1 MIFAT
6 KRTKLSGLL
15 ALVMIA
21 ALAVVGV
28 SHAIG
33 FASGKDGAPLPVNS
47 EGITYG
53 SMLEAEMNGTEMPEL
68 VSCIATNGERGYMY
82 YEEYSAI
89 TQRDFELSSEEL
101 NSIMPDRTETIAK
114 VFAETANTYYGY
126 ELLSIEEV
134 KEALSLITSVDGTEA
149 AITLLEGDVRSA
161 VLANETVS
169 GGEIVHGGN
178 AADAVKAVQFQRM
191 SFFGDVAES
200 VSFDG
205 SSNAVII
212 DSSRLSEALA
222 TNYMNTMEYAYFYQK
237 AKDAVGIALPVYE
250 RDGRTVIGE
259 IVIDSL

>member
-1 MIFAT
+1 MITASN
-6 KRTKLSGLL
+6 RTKLSGLL

-33 FASGKDGAPLPVNS
+33 FASGKGDAPLPVNS
-47 EGITYG
+47 EGVTYG

-68 VSCIATNGERGYMY
+68 VSCIATNGKRGYMY

-101 NSIMPDRTETIAK
+101 DSIMPDRAETIAK
-114 VFAETANTYYGY
+114 VFAETANAYYGY
-126 ELLSIEEV
+126 ELLSSEEA
-134 KEALSLITSVDGTEA
+134 KEALSLITSVGGTEA
-149 AITLLEGDVRSA
+149 AITLLEGDVRSS
-161 VLANETVS
+161 VLANKTAS

-178 AADAVKAVQFQRM
+178 AEDAVKVVQSQRM
-191 SFFGDVAES
+191 SLISDVAEA
-200 VSFDG
+200 VSFDK
-205 SSNAVII
+205 STNAAII
-212 DSSRLSEALA
+212 DHSCLSEALT

-250 RDGRTVIGE
+250 KDGRTVIGE

>member
-68 VSCIATNGERGYMY
+68 VSCIATNGKRGYMY

-89 TQRDFELSSEEL
+89 TQ
-101 NSIMPDRTETIAK
+101 
-114 VFAETANTYYGY
+114 
-126 ELLSIEEV
+126 
-134 KEALSLITSVDGTEA
+134 
-149 AITLLEGDVRSA
+149 
-161 VLANETVS
+161 
-169 GGEIVHGGN
+169 
-178 AADAVKAVQFQRM
+178 
-191 SFFGDVAES
+191 
-200 VSFDG
+200 
-205 SSNAVII
+205 
-212 DSSRLSEALA
+212 
-222 TNYMNTMEYAYFYQK
+222 
-237 AKDAVGIALPVYE
+237 
-250 RDGRTVIGE
+250 
-259 IVIDSL
+259 